1 MSNILFI
8 CSANKDRSRTAE
20 DHFSQIRPDNKYDS
34 AGTNEKICFQ
44 LGTQYI
50 EMEQLEWADSIYLME
65 SKHKKAVETTFGS
78 AYNTKMKVLN
88 IQDHY
93 GYGDKELIRLFSEKL
108 RGLI

>member
-8 CSANKDRSRTAE
+8 CSAHKDRSRTAE
-20 DHFSQIRPDNKYDS
+20 DHFSGVNPVHKYDS

-50 EMEQLEWADSIYLME
+50 EMEQLEWAHCIYLME

-78 AYNTKMKVLN
+78 AYNSKMKVLN

-93 GYGDKELIRLFSEKL
+93 GYGDKELIRLLSEKL
-108 RGLI
+108 GELI